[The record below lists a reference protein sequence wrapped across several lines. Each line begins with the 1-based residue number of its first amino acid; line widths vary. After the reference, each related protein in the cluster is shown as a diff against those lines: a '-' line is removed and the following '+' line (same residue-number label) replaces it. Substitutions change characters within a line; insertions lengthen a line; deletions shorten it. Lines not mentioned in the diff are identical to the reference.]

1 MLPFLAHFMNSY
13 SYQTILF
20 MNFECVLRNGDCKLL
35 FRGGFGST
43 SAPCTKIVCGLVH
56 FLAISLNTIACS
68 DTSFHPSPLFLQAI
82 AANLRHIGWNHTK
95 SFEN

>member
-1 MLPFLAHFMNSY
+1 ME
-13 SYQTILF
+13 I
-20 MNFECVLRNGDCKLL
+20 VKLL

-82 AANLRHIGWNHTK
+82 AANHTLAGTTQK
-95 SFEN
+95 ALKISIENIF